1 MWNTV
6 ILPTLISAGGS
17 WLIILVFWSLNYKR
31 KIDEETNKHTQL
43 INEISNLNSKL
54 SNESVARDNHYTSL
68 ENEINNII
76 SKINNDTQ
84 ARENH
89 YTSLENEINN
99 IISKINNDTQAR
111 DDQYKSLRNEII
123 NLNSKFDN
131 RFERF
136 FIEIGKLRTN
146 VETNTQKI
154 ESLTSATN
162 TNGNNIGV

>member
-6 ILPTLISAGGS
+6 ILPTLISTGGS
-17 WLIILVFWSLNYKR
+17 WLIILVFWGLNYKS
-31 KIDEETNKHTQL
+31 KIDEEANKHTQL

-54 SNESVARDNHYTSL
+54 SNESVARD
-68 ENEINNII
+68 
-76 SKINNDTQ
+76 
-84 ARENH
+84 NH